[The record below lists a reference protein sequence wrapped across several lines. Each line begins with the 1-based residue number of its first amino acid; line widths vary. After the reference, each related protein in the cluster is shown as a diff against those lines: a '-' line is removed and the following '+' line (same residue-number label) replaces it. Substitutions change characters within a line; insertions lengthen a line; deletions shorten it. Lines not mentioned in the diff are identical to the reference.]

1 MKTEYME
8 KIEQLYIELYEMMI
22 QYAGASLKND
32 SMAEEAVRDSFR
44 IACMK
49 PKEVCNSPNPRGW
62 MLLTL
67 KYVIKNMV
75 RNQASANRLAMRV
88 IAEITCDD
96 DILEEE
102 PNLALLYGN
111 LAQTEEFK
119 LICGIAE
126 GKSIL
131 ELADERGISVEA
143 CKKRVQRA
151 RQFLKKKISE

>member
-32 SMAEEAVRDSFR
+32 SMAEEAVQDAFR

-75 RNQASANRLAMRV
+75 RNQASANWLAMRV